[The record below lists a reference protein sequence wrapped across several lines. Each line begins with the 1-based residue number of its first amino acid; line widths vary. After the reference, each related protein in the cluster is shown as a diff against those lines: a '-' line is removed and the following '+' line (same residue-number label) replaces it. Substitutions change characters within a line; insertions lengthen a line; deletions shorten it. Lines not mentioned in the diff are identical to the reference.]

1 MALYYFLHN
10 LRSRSNMSALSLA
23 IAILVADKVY
33 AKGGGGSKSSSS
45 KSSSSKSSSSKSSS
59 SKSSSSKSSSS
70 KSGSSKTTSG
80 GSGHSVIIVGSGS
93 HAQCHDSVTNQIV
106 RCPVNSRRNMV
117 IIAVVF
123 SILGA
128 IFVGLAAWLCV
139 RRMRR
144 NQRQLANKI
153 VVLPFE
159 ASSKKEYQRLEDPV

>member
-1 MALYYFLHN
+1 
-10 LRSRSNMSALSLA
+10 MSALSLT
-23 IAILVADKVY
+23 IAILVADTVY
-33 AKGGGGSKSSSS
+33 AKGGGGHASSHS
-45 KSSSSKSSSSKSSS
+45 SSSSKSSS

-70 KSGSSKTTSG
+70 KSGSSNKTSG

-93 HAQCHDSVTNQIV
+93 YAQCHDSVTNQIV
-106 RCPVNSRRNMV
+106 RCPVNSRQN
-117 IIAVVF
+117 IIILVVVF

-128 IFVGLAAWLCV
+128 IFIGMAAWLCI
-139 RRMRR
+139 RRRRR

>member
-1 MALYYFLHN
+1 
-10 LRSRSNMSALSLA
+10 MSALSLT

-33 AKGGGGSKSSSS
+33 AKGGGGHASSHSSSSS
-45 KSSSSKSSSSKSSS
+45 KSS

-93 HAQCHDSVTNQIV
+93 DAQCHDSVTNQIV
-106 RCPVNSRRNMV
+106 RCPINSRRN
-117 IIAVVF
+117 IIIIVVVF

-128 IFVGLAAWLCV
+128 VFVGVAAWQCI
-139 RRMRR
+139 RRRQR
-144 NQRQLANKI
+144 NQRQLENKI

-159 ASSKKEYQRLEDPV
+159 ASLKKEYQRLEDPV